1 MPLSPT
7 PRPTGP
13 ARDRVLVVDKDPDT
27 AASLGLLLE
36 LAGFD
41 VRSAGDGETALS
53 AAGEFRPHV
62 VVTDVVLP
70 RLDGIQVIDRLN
82 ALPPD
87 DRPAVVVMTGWTDAA
102 VRDRLVK
109 ARVEAAVIKP
119 ADPAGLT
126 ALLKEICA
134 EKARACALRHESQD
148 LVQRAQAAT
157 AELDQLIDRTRK
169 QIEDIQNRNP
179 PQV

>member
-1 MPLSPT
+1 MPLSTT
-7 PRPTGP
+7 PRPNGP

-41 VRSAGDGETALS
+41 VRSAGNGETALS
-53 AAGEFRPHV
+53 VVGEFRPHV
-62 VVTDVVLP
+62 VVTDVILP
-70 RLDGIQVIDRLN
+70 KLGGLEVIDRLN

-102 VRDRLVK
+102 VRDRLVR

-119 ADPAGLT
+119 ADPAGFT

-134 EKARACALRHESQD
+134 EKARARDRGHESHD
-148 LVQRAQAAT
+148 LVRRSRDAD
-157 AELDQLIDRTRK
+157 AELDRLIDRTRK